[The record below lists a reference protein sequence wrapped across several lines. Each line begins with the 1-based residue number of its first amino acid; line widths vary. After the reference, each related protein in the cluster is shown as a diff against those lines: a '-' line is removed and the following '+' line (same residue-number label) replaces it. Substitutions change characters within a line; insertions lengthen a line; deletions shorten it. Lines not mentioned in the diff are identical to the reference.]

1 MKGSPTC
8 DLYILS
14 AVTDLA
20 FIERTIP
27 HQIKN
32 CSISSGNRYLV
43 VDTAEISGYYS
54 KSREINSLDNLLE
67 IGFHFKKSGIIDEV
81 IQIDYQN
88 HAKKKA
94 YNNHFGRNYSETHCF
109 RGYPYWGSILPFE
122 HSGSDYIVHL
132 DSDMLVYQDP
142 NYNWI
147 DDEDNVAKIIE
158 LINNQ
163 DIEQMQLQ
171 GGEPQLMKGFVDII
185 TQIDSKKRSQIGLQV
200 TTNASVFNEKFWEQA
215 VKFQRVTAGIS
226 IDATGSRYDVIRY
239 HGDWAT
245 TEKNCIKILDYLWT
259 NRIDP
264 GPNPALNLN
273 IVLQLA
279 NVDQCDA
286 MNSFYEDL
294 QKRFPG
300 LAFQHCLVHIT
311 DLGASNR
318 AWDIQNLPL
327 EILNSLLDIKAD
339 TQLGKQWREGINYA
353 IENNGYNED
362 HRQQVLTREE
372 HFLNVHGKNLWTER
386 PDWFKIY
393 NR

>member
-1 MKGSPTC
+1 MSMHENTLCKAAFGDILLDTNGDVVPCCFIKRDGNTFKIKDVNNLNEWFFNNKELISLRENLSTNIKDTKCDVCWKAEAEKKWTLRTSQEYKLQPPKAKLLHIIGGRLCNLACRMCGPSLSSKIQTENRSWQNIKG
-8 DLYILS
+8 
-14 AVTDLA
+14 
-20 FIERTIP
+20 
-27 HQIKN
+27 
-32 CSISSGNRYLV
+32 
-43 VDTAEISGYYS
+43 
-54 KSREINSLDNLLE
+54 LD
-67 IGFHFKKSGIIDEV
+67 H
-81 IQIDYQN
+81 
-88 HAKKKA
+88 
-94 YNNHFGRNYSETHCF
+94 
-109 RGYPYWGSILPFE
+109 
-122 HSGSDYIVHL
+122 
-132 DSDMLVYQDP
+132 

-147 DDEDNVAKIIE
+147 DDEDNVAKIVE

-226 IDATGSRYDVIRY
+226 IDATGLRYDVIRY
-239 HGDWAT
+239 HGDWKT
-245 TEKNCIKILDYLWT
+245 TENNCVKILDYLWT

-264 GPNPALNLN
+264 GPNPTLNLN

-300 LAFQHCLVHIT
+300 LAFQYCLAHIN
-311 DLGASNR
+311 DLDAPNS
-318 AWDIQNLPL
+318 AWDIKNLPL
-327 EILNSLLDIKAD
+327 EILNSLPDIKAE
-339 TQLGKQWREGINYA
+339 TQLVKQWRGGIDYA
-353 IENNGYNED
+353 IENNGYNK
-362 HRQQVLTREE
+362 HYRQQVLTREQ

-386 PDWFKIY
+386 PDWFEIY